1 MGPSASALGCPAS
14 DKTDRLLAALSSIKE
29 LGKDPDIR
37 AVIASQFPEFANPAE
52 PAEEPAVKAAR
63 DGAPSSSRPKGEVHV
78 AVSDGEESEQS
89 GFYDE
94 GEEGEEEDQVY
105 EPEIPVE
112 PEIPEPEVPKIPK
125 VINSSTHR
133 NEHARLVRRMQSVDI
148 ATCPEMCRLDLE
160 RISQG
165 QDRPIEAV
173 GGKR

>member
-1 MGPSASALGCPAS
+1 M
-14 DKTDRLLAALSSIKE
+14 
-29 LGKDPDIR
+29 
-37 AVIASQFPEFANPAE
+37 
-52 PAEEPAVKAAR
+52 
-63 DGAPSSSRPKGEVHV
+63 

-148 ATCPEMCRLDLE
+148 ATCPEMRRLWNGSRKDKTALLKQWVE
-160 RISQG
+160 SGENVNLCESSLTVEKSQSAEVEKN
-165 QDRPIEAV
+165 RELLTIREMIE
-173 GGKR
+173 KNF